1 MAPRF
6 TKCRTPL
13 AAVLALLA
21 AASNARAGPL
31 EDALARADAAWP
43 ERDQPG
49 KLEVVRAAL
58 DEAERAA
65 AGDPDVGWRRARLLF
80 WISDDLAIAKEE
92 KSRLGKE
99 CWEIADRVA
108 AARPAEV
115 RGWFYGAACIGNYSL
130 GIGIL
135 RALMQGLEPKF
146 KERLAKAEAIDP
158 AFDGGAVFLSWGRF
172 WYELPWPKY
181 DAEAS
186 ERSLRRSL
194 RVNPKNLRARVYLAE
209 LFLKE
214 DHPREARAML
224 EAAASQPVGA
234 YDPPEERR
242 MLARARELLAQ
253 MR

>member
-1 MAPRF
+1 M
-6 TKCRTPL
+6 
-13 AAVLALLA
+13 AAVAVLLA
-21 AASNARAGPL
+21 AAGAARAGPL

-49 KLEVVRAAL
+49 KLEAIRTAL
-58 DEAERAA
+58 DEAEGAA
-65 AGDPDVGWRRARLLF
+65 PGDPGVAWRRARLLF
-80 WISDDLAIAKEE
+80 WISDDLAIAREE
-92 KSRLGKE
+92 KSRLGKD

-108 AARPAEV
+108 AARPADV
-115 RGWFYGAACIGNYSL
+115 RGWFYGAVCIGNYSL
-130 GIGIL
+130 GMGIL

-158 AFDGGAVFLSWGRF
+158 AFDGGAVFVSWGRF

-186 ERSLRRSL
+186 ERALRRSL
-194 RVNPKNLRARVYLAE
+194 RFNPMNQRSRVYLAE

-214 DHPREARAML
+214 DHPREARALL
-224 EAAASQPVGA
+224 EAAVAQPVGA

-242 MLARARELLAQ
+242 MLARAKEILAQ